1 MPLCK
6 ISGQITESDADS
18 DASPHQ
24 RRIILHYFHLYRHAR
39 VCVHACFQTSGSVFF
54 FGKFNHQNPKTQIT
68 SARFPPS
75 QSRTEIN
82 SPRGSSRGAGAT
94 RAAPV
99 LLRDEAPALRHS
111 SQHKYLCCASL
122 RLRPGHLML
131 HLIRTSGGSS
141 WDVLLMD
148 YRFSLLPRRFTMH
161 PVCSHQIFSALWL
174 ELMHR
179 SPPAESSLLIS
190 ERKLGIGLKKK
201 TALLIKAGNLLPSH
215 WI

>member
-1 MPLCK
+1 MTQTQTRPLTNAGSSFIIFIFTDVFLNVRQCFFPLEN
-6 ISGQITESDADS
+6 STT
-18 DASPHQ
+18 
-24 RRIILHYFHLYRHAR
+24 RIQKH
-39 VCVHACFQTSGSVFF
+39 
-54 FGKFNHQNPKTQIT
+54 IT

-99 LLRDEAPALRHS
+99 LLRDEAPALRHPS
-111 SQHKYLCCASL
+111 RHKYLCCASL

-174 ELMHR
+174 ELMRR

-190 ERKLGIGLKKK
+190 ERKLGIGLKKNK
-201 TALLIKAGNLLPSH
+201 TALLIKAGNLLASH
-215 WI
+215 WICL

>member
-24 RRIILHYFHLYRHAR
+24 RRIILHYFHIYRR
-39 VCVHACFQTSGSVFF
+39 VSQRQAVYFSLENSPTRIQKH
-54 FGKFNHQNPKTQIT
+54 IT

-99 LLRDEAPALRHS
+99 LLRDEAPALRHPS
-111 SQHKYLCCASL
+111 HHKYLCCASL
-122 RLRPGHLML
+122 RLPPGHLML

-201 TALLIKAGNLLPSH
+201 TALLIKAGNLLASH
-215 WI
+215 WICL